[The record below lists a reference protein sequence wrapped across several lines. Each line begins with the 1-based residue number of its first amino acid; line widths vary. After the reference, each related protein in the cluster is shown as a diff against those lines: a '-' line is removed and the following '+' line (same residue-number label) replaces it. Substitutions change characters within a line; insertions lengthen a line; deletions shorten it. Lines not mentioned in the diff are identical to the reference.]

1 MSRWE
6 GFEDLFT
13 IANGVRSGIQDVSDL
28 VEDIATF
35 DAHGIATNSR
45 KVMGDV
51 GDVLTGLEGLGGSIG
66 QIPGR
71 YAESAFGKMSDSK
84 ILAAAQLGIDA
95 MKATTGSGT
104 PQDGTPLRESSTR
117 LEQAV
122 ETLIDAAPKEDRW
135 DGTASGVYKA
145 TNASHRRLTSGVQ
158 VADSAIAA
166 IIDTQAGQV
175 SRTRQTLSDT
185 SQFLYDYGLA
195 TAWMNFVPGGAA
207 AKAVGDL
214 ATATAALAAAGVTM
228 EILTKNVFENALRL
242 RDQLEHYSAAKG
254 DTAGANAHC
263 DDPFP
268 VPDGLPAPS
277 PSTPIP
283 GGSSEIPPTRLDP
296 GTPYTPPRPI
306 VPPQYGPPA
315 VPMVA
320 GPSPS
325 TSTSP
330 VPPPRLSAK
339 TPSTAV
345 PAGAAGMQGAA
356 QGSGV
361 SQRAPVGPG
370 PDVAGRGRGPSPG
383 NQERISE

>member
-1 MSRWE
+1 MGRWE

-13 IANGVRSGIQDVSDL
+13 IANGVRSGVQDVTGL
-28 VEDIATF
+28 VGDIATF
-35 DAHGIATNSR
+35 DAHGIATNGR
-45 KVMGDV
+45 KVMGDI
-51 GDVLTGLEGLGGSIG
+51 GDVLTGLEGLGGSVG
-66 QIPGR
+66 QIPAR
-71 YAESAFGKMSDSK
+71 YADSVLGKMSDSK
-84 ILAAAQLGIDA
+84 ILAAAQLGIEA
-95 MKATTGSGT
+95 MQATTGSGT

-175 SRTRQTLSDT
+175 ARTRQTLSDT

-214 ATATAALAAAGVTM
+214 ATATAALATAGVTM

-242 RDQLEHYSAAKG
+242 RGQLEHYSAAKG

-268 VPDGLPAPS
+268 VPDELPAPS

-283 GGSSEIPPTRLDP
+283 GGNSEIPPTRMDP
-296 GTPYTPPRPI
+296 GTPYTPPQPI
-306 VPPQYGPPA
+306 IPPQYGPPA
-315 VPMVA
+315 VPMA
-320 GPSPS
+320 TGPSLS
-325 TSTSP
+325 TTTSP
-330 VPPPRLSAK
+330 GPPPRPAAP
-339 TPSTAV
+339 TPSTAA
-345 PAGAAGMQGAA
+345 PAGAPAMQGAA
-356 QGSGV
+356 QGTIA
-361 SQRAPVGPG
+361 SQRAPVAHGT
-370 PDVAGRGRGPSPG
+370 DVSRHSPG
-383 NQERISE
+383 NQDRISE